1 MGRVPHNGRKY
12 FLLSVS
18 LSQLNIFLF
27 VSLSQSPIQVNVP
40 RTSILVG
47 SRGSASAEDINTL
60 VEGVMEQNL
69 LGIMVWY
76 CSVQNGFQYEVDW
89 DCSGR

>member
-1 MGRVPHNGRKY
+1 M
-12 FLLSVS
+12 
-18 LSQLNIFLF
+18 
-27 VSLSQSPIQVNVP
+27 P

-47 SRGSASAEDINTL
+47 SKGSASAEDINTL
-60 VEGVMEQNL
+60 AEGVMEQDL

-89 DCSGR
+89 DGSDR

>member
-1 MGRVPHNGRKY
+1 MGRFPHHCRTS
-12 FLLSVS
+12 FLLFPF
-18 LSQLNIFLF
+18 LSPPF
-27 VSLSQSPIQVNVP
+27 IQVNVP

-47 SRGSASAEDINTL
+47 SKGSASAEDINTL
-60 VEGVMEQNL
+60 AEGVMEQDL

>member
-1 MGRVPHNGRKY
+1 MNNFAEATSQWEGFPITVGY
-12 FLLSVS
+12 F
-18 LSQLNIFLF
+18 F
-27 VSLSQSPIQVNVP
+27 VSLAQSAIQVNVP

-47 SRGSASAEDINTL
+47 SKGSASAEDINTL
-60 VEGVMEQNL
+60 AEGVMEQDL

>member
-1 MGRVPHNGRKY
+1 MGRFPHHGRTS
-12 FLLSVS
+12 FLLFPFH
-18 LSQLNIFLF
+18 NPPF
-27 VSLSQSPIQVNVP
+27 IQVNVP

-47 SRGSASAEDINTL
+47 SKGSASAEDINTL
-60 VEGVMEQNL
+60 AEGVMEQDL

>member
-1 MGRVPHNGRKY
+1 M
-12 FLLSVS
+12 
-18 LSQLNIFLF
+18 
-27 VSLSQSPIQVNVP
+27 P

-47 SRGSASAEDINTL
+47 SKGSASAEDINTL
-60 VEGVMEQNL
+60 AEGVMEQDL

-89 DCSGR
+89 DGSDRRLFSLKCDEVFFIIPFLCSEESQAAFSMALDAITGR